1 MIPDYRGRNLDGN
14 WVFGSY
20 VDINN
25 LPYGIIIY
33 RDISVSDVNTY
44 KEEDPLSLGE
54 SDFTLV
60 ERKTVGLFTGRF
72 DKNGKKIYEGDILR
86 CVSHTKI
93 NVEFTQ
99 IVIWDP
105 NNSRFDPFSEEGD
118 GDFDYFVTETL
129 YD

>member
-1 MIPDYRGRNLDGN
+1 MIPDYRGKDLDGN

-44 KEEDPLSLGE
+44 KDEDPLTLGE

-60 ERKTVGLFTGRF
+60 ERK
-72 DKNGKKIYEGDILR
+72 
-86 CVSHTKI
+86 
-93 NVEFTQ
+93 TQ